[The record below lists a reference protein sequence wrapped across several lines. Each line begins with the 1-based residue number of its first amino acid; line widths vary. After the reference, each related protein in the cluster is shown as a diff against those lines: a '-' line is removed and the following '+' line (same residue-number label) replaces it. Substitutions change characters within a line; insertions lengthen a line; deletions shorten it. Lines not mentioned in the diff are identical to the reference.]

1 LELTGKIISVFKVL
15 AVVWWDFL
23 AVFEA
28 GACLIHVPVAKTSQQ
43 DGSRAA
49 AHETRERR
57 RSV

>member
-1 LELTGKIISVFKVL
+1 LELTAKIISVLNAL
-15 AVVWWDFL
+15 AIVWWDFL

-28 GACLIHVPVAKTSQQ
+28 RACLIHVAVAKTSQR

-49 AHETRERR
+49 AHERRERR

>member
-1 LELTGKIISVFKVL
+1 LELIGKIINIFKAL
-15 AVVWWDFL
+15 KGGPAGFL
-23 AVFEA
+23 GCFEA

-49 AHETRERR
+49 AHDRRERR